1 MQENKNELWRIS
13 EEVVKNEE
21 SRHIIITSEEESIS
35 PTGMKLNIKNC
46 SDENVILLYSY
57 SLQIKVNGE
66 WHDIKIKNNEVFP
79 TDCCELKKDQSI
91 QVIEN
96 WVQNYGEL
104 PAGEYRILKYAY
116 IDSVEGRQDEYAT
129 CQFKIKQKRNKNKEA

>member
-46 SDENVILLYSY
+46 SDENVIPVSY
-57 SLQIKVNGE
+57 THLTL
-66 WHDIKIKNNEVFP
+66 P
-79 TDCCELKKDQSI
+79 TK
-91 QVIEN
+91 
-96 WVQNYGEL
+96 
-104 PAGEYRILKYAY
+104 A
-116 IDSVEGRQDEYAT
+116 
-129 CQFKIKQKRNKNKEA
+129 